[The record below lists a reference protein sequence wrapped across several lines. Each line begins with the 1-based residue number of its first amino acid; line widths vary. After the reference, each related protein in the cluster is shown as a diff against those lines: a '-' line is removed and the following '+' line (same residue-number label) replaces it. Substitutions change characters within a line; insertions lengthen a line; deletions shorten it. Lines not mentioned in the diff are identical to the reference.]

1 MQTYLNIATSRPGN
15 GASFRACGLA
25 LLSACLLAACA
36 DATPPLELGPEEVA
50 LATYRVGSTQGRD
63 AFFALSRNMGE
74 ERRAIER
81 NWRIHKKEIEAVLES
96 DTPVLTQRFYEDAVA
111 GVAVDP
117 RLRGQVG
124 DLMRAIMKL
133 RMIADCRT
141 TGATPLEPAD
151 NGNLRVSVALE
162 CKHPEWTAPQDEGF
176 AALSATERM
185 ERIVESVRRGADGP
199 RTGISTSSLKLEQQ
213 VKAGRKVWVV
223 DQGRET
229 NEALGSMVDGT
240 LQTFDVPMK
249 LASALLRA
257 ESIRVFES
265 TPWERLPA
273 DGLGP
278 QRVAIMA
285 LNANNRVEKE
295 GFLAYWTAVGK
306 SKAEVERKLW
316 PAAVDK
322 RRALVPQKNW
332 VEKSGGRHW
341 PIFEASLK
349 ALESAVCEAGDVEF
363 TVANVP
369 YRRHVASMEMR
380 CEVPTLR
387 YLPEMGWSV
396 NTNQTVPAR
405 MSSPLHVNYENVNG
419 AKRWVADEH
428 SVAWITAALFKA
440 IYVPAARGPTGLH
453 LGDDPCADLLRL
465 DGGDPDTAECR

>member
-1 MQTYLNIATSRPGN
+1 
-15 GASFRACGLA
+15 
-25 LLSACLLAACA
+25 
-36 DATPPLELGPEEVA
+36 
-50 LATYRVGSTQGRD
+50 
-63 AFFALSRNMGE
+63 MGE

-81 NWRIHKKEIEAVLES
+81 NWRIHKKEIEALLVS

-199 RTGISTSSLKLEQQ
+199 RTGISTSALKLEQQ

-273 DGLGP
+273 DGLA
-278 QRVAIMA
+278 R
-285 LNANNRVEKE
+285 KE
-295 GFLAYWTAVGK
+295 WRSWHSTQTTA
-306 SKAEVERKLW
+306 SR
-316 PAAVDK
+316 
-322 RRALVPQKNW
+322 RRAFWRTGRLSASRRPKW
-332 VEKSGGRHW
+332 SASSGLLQWTNVGPWCRRKTGW
-341 PIFEASLK
+341 RK
-349 ALESAVCEAGDVEF
+349 AAGV
-363 TVANVP
+363 T
-369 YRRHVASMEMR
+369 
-380 CEVPTLR
+380 
-387 YLPEMGWSV
+387 
-396 NTNQTVPAR
+396 
-405 MSSPLHVNYENVNG
+405 
-419 AKRWVADEH
+419 
-428 SVAWITAALFKA
+428 
-440 IYVPAARGPTGLH
+440 GPFSRQ
-453 LGDDPCADLLRL
+453 A
-465 DGGDPDTAECR
+465 